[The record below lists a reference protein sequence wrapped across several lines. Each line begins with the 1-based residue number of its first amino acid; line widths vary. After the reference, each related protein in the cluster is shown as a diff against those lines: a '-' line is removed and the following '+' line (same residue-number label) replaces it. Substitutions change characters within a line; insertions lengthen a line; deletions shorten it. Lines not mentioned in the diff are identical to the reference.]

1 MEAKRNTP
9 ILAQWIHEAAREG
22 RQPTTESEGPF
33 GGFCEIHVDVGTP
46 TNKGT
51 RSLIR
56 FPYLQTLEKGAVP
69 LCEDDIWKPKE
80 TQLSS
85 HSGFMRQPAKEGSPR
100 RKGRARLGDPV
111 KCLLIWGH
119 NQIRGNAPY
128 SSFPSL
134 VCIVMVHPC

>member
-33 GGFCEIHVDVGTP
+33 GGFCEIHVDVGAP

-85 HSGFMRQPAKEGSPR
+85 HSGFMRQPAREG
-100 RKGRARLGDPV
+100 PV
-111 KCLLIWGH
+111 FY
-119 NQIRGNAPY
+119 NP
-128 SSFPSL
+128 
-134 VCIVMVHPC
+134 